1 VQQDHSILVGGYVS
15 CDVPLSNWIVDFEKI
30 QVQSMRLDNLP
41 PNQDSISAAL
51 QTLIDDEINQG
62 AVPINSEFQ
71 QRYMN
76 ALRRAFE
83 LGTVVSISRQNPGL
97 SLPALNESA
106 NISTHTDFSNIVASA
121 LPNETI
127 STQLTGN
134 EQQEHDSNT
143 GHLLEESP
151 SFDNEMSFGNH
162 TPSFQTLQASAS
174 QSSMTPNVF
183 DSPQYND
190 ILQGASAMDRSS
202 LLPRSTPDFGV
213 PFAQP
218 NLSEGTASLDLA
230 HHQEPDDFFG
240 IDFDPDFI
248 DLTSFHMTQD
258 ETPVLPADEM
268 HLGASEYDVNA
279 PLGGGSLMAYL
290 ELEGESPAAMAEWKD
305 NKDRN
310 MGLSRP

>member
-1 VQQDHSILVGGYVS
+1 MQQDHSILVGGYVR

-30 QVQSMRLDNLP
+30 QVRSMRLNNLP
-41 PNQDSISAAL
+41 TNGDSILAAL
-51 QTLIDDEINQG
+51 QTLIDEEINQG
-62 AVPINSEFQ
+62 GIPINSEFQ

-83 LGTVVSISRQNPGL
+83 LGTVASIARQNPGL
-97 SLPALNESA
+97 SLPALNDSA
-106 NISTHTDFSNIVASA
+106 NISTHTDFSNVVASA
-121 LPNETI
+121 PPNEAI

-151 SFDNEMSFGNH
+151 SFDNEMSFGDH
-162 TPSFQTLQASAS
+162 SPSFQTLQASAS

-190 ILQGASAMDRSS
+190 ILQGAPTMDQSS
-202 LLPRSTPDFGV
+202 LLSRSTPDFGV
-213 PFAQP
+213 PFALP
-218 NLSEGTASLDLA
+218 HLSEGTASLDLA
-230 HHQEPDDFFG
+230 HGQEPDVFFG
-240 IDFDPDFI
+240 IDFDPDMF
-248 DLTSFHMTQD
+248 DLTSFHMTRE
-258 ETPVLPADEM
+258 ETPALPADEM
-268 HLGASEYDVNA
+268 HLDASEYNVDA
-279 PLGGGSLMAYL
+279 ALSGGSLMANL
-290 ELEGESPAAMAEWKD
+290 ELEGESAAAIAKWKD

>member
-1 VQQDHSILVGGYVS
+1 
-15 CDVPLSNWIVDFEKI
+15 
-30 QVQSMRLDNLP
+30 MRLNNLST
-41 PNQDSISAAL
+41 NEDSISAAL

-62 AVPINSEFQ
+62 GVPINSEFQ

-76 ALRRAFE
+76 AVRRAFE
-83 LGTVVSISRQNPGL
+83 LGTLVSFARQNPGF

-106 NISTHTDFSNIVASA
+106 NISNNTDFSNVVASA
-121 LPNETI
+121 PPNGAI

-151 SFDNEMSFGNH
+151 SFDNEMSFGNEN
-162 TPSFQTLQASAS
+162 PSLQPLQATAS

-183 DSPQYND
+183 DSPQYHDN
-190 ILQGASAMDRSS
+190 LHRASTIDRSS

-213 PFAQP
+213 SFALP
-218 NLSEGTASLDLA
+218 HLSEGAASLDLA

-240 IDFDPDFI
+240 IDFDPDFF

-258 ETPVLPADEM
+258 EIPALPADGM
-268 HLGASEYDVNA
+268 HLGASEYDVNG
-279 PLGGGSLMAYL
+279 PLGGWSLMANL
-290 ELEGESPAAMAEWKD
+290 ELEGESPAAMAEWRNKKD
-305 NKDRN
+305 SN